1 MGEAAGHAKAP
12 WHLWAVGVLSL
23 LWNASGTY
31 TIMAAQAGLLPGI
44 SADEAAYYAAQ
55 PMWFMTVT
63 DIALVSA
70 LAAAVLLLL
79 LRSRRAVWLYGL
91 SLAAI
96 LVTNAYDLAMGTSR
110 ALGNPGAMTVTLVI
124 LVLAVLQARLPMLY
138 KGGDF
143 ALTDIEAA

>member
-1 MGEAAGHAKAP
+1 MGDAAGRAKAP
-12 WHLWAVGVLSL
+12 WHLWAVGALSL

-55 PMWFMTVT
+55 PTWFMTVT

-70 LAAAVLLLL
+70 LVAAVFLL
-79 LRSRRAVWLYGL
+79 LRSRRSVWLYGL

-96 LVTNAYDLAMGTSR
+96 LVANAYELATGTSR
-110 ALGNPGAMTVTLVI
+110 ALANPGAATVTLVI
-124 LVLAVLQARLPMLY
+124 FALAVLQFLY
-138 KGGDF
+138 ASAMHRRGV
-143 ALTDIEAA
+143 IR